1 MKRTVLATMLLAAI
15 SLPTAA
21 LADDYPVRPIHVL
34 TTSSAGGISD
44 IFMRV
49 LGEELHKRLGQPLII
64 ENRPGGSGNI
74 G

>member
-15 SLPTAA
+15 SLPTSA
-21 LADDYPVRPIHVL
+21 LADDYPARPIHVL

-49 LGEELHKRLGQPLII
+49 LGEELHKNSVSR
-64 ENRPGGSGNI
+64 
-74 G
+74 